1 MAEQTMV
8 KVVTCVKVDAPETG
22 DFIVY
27 DEAPRSY
34 LTSGKL
40 YTVIK
45 LDGGDAVIL
54 DDEGDNFDTYADKDF
69 TAYKLVDLQN
79 KANAAFIEVDGLR
92 YDKVEGALRVGDYVV
107 SNTSRWDIT
116 AGNRYRVAVVD
127 SDGDAEIKDDKN
139 SSNFLRLREIEAVYR
154 RKLAERIESFVK
166 FGRKVDEFKVGDL
179 VQIIKKPTNG
189 NGYDVVGSIHEI
201 DKVRSYNVHLKHVT
215 PRKDDKNTNTE
226 FNDIKLVAPV
236 ERLS

>member
-8 KVVTCVKVDAPETG
+8 KVVTCVKVDAPEIG

-54 DDEGDNFDTYADKDF
+54 DDDGDNFDTYADKDF

-92 YDKVEGALRVGDYVV
+92 YDKVEGA
-107 SNTSRWDIT
+107 
-116 AGNRYRVAVVD
+116 
-127 SDGDAEIKDDKN
+127 
-139 SSNFLRLREIEAVYR
+139 
-154 RKLAERIESFVK
+154 
-166 FGRKVDEFKVGDL
+166 
-179 VQIIKKPTNG
+179 
-189 NGYDVVGSIHEI
+189 
-201 DKVRSYNVHLKHVT
+201 
-215 PRKDDKNTNTE
+215 
-226 FNDIKLVAPV
+226 
-236 ERLS
+236 